1 MGTDQT
7 TCPSCGEAVDIGA
20 AECPHCGV
28 NIRSGESYETRVE
41 RARTREGPA
50 SHIGR
55 NLGFAVTV
63 GFALLILAGFLYQ
76 QRAIKV
82 MREGA
87 EQYTDYI
94 ARLQQVDDLIARGE
108 ADQAQQVGEQLIEQ
122 MRQHEES
129 IQVEVG
135 RTTDQVKSQDRPKS
149 IRRAEKALLRN
160 LIEKT
165 EYKLSQLSREG

>member
-1 MGTDQT
+1 MD
-7 TCPSCGEAVDIGA
+7 VGA

-50 SHIGR
+50 SHVGR

-87 EQYTDYI
+87 EQYTGYI
-94 ARLQQVDDLIARGE
+94 AGLQQVEDLIARGE
-108 ADQAQQVGEQLIEQ
+108 GEQAQQVGQELIEQ
-122 MRQHEES
+122 MRRHEES
-129 IQVEVG
+129 IEVEVG
-135 RTTDQVKSQDRPKS
+135 RTTDQVHSQERPKS

-165 EYKLSQLSREG
+165 QYKLSQIPRRG